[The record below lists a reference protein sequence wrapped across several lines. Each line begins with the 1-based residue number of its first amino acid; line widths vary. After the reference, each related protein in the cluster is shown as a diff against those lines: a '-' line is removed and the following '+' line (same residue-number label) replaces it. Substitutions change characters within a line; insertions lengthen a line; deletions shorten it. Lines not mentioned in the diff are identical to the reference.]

1 MFYSTNHL
9 RTSASHRRLEGG
21 VEYQL
26 FTESKDDTQIFFLIL
41 KGSDYL

>member
-1 MFYSTNHL
+1 MFYSNNHL
-9 RTSASHRRLEGG
+9 RTNASHRRLEGG

-26 FTESKDDTQIFFLIL
+26 FTESKDDIQIFLIL